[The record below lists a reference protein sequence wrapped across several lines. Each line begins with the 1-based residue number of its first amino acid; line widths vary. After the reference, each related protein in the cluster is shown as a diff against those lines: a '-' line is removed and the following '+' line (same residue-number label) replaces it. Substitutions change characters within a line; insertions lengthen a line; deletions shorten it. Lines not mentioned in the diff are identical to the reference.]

1 MAPKLKLWYRV
12 RIDVDAL
19 LQARREEACLSSA
32 DTENLEISPPNTKSM
47 PMNSKSKT
55 RKRKQN
61 NNESSYSKKM
71 RVSLDICGVP
81 LDEHVAGP
89 STLSTPISPLKKI
102 KLRIPAARDRRCFPC
117 CLCVSQST
125 DGLLTVTDIPEKRS
139 GCQNLIPRD
148 AEGAEIWKAHE
159 KCALIVPETWVD
171 EIINDTG
178 QKERVVFGVDS
189 IVKDRW
195 NLVGLFIFVFYFSL
209 KDSSEAYLEV

>member
-1 MAPKLKLWYRV
+1 M
-12 RIDVDAL
+12 
-19 LQARREEACLSSA
+19 
-32 DTENLEISPPNTKSM
+32 
-47 PMNSKSKT
+47 
-55 RKRKQN
+55 
-61 NNESSYSKKM
+61 
-71 RVSLDICGVP
+71 
-81 LDEHVAGP
+81 
-89 STLSTPISPLKKI
+89 
-102 KLRIPAARDRRCFPC
+102 
-117 CLCVSQST
+117 
-125 DGLLTVTDIPEKRS
+125 
-139 GCQNLIPRD
+139 IPRD